1 MILEDDEIKS
11 KLDLIFTNA
20 FVEYRIENKDKTP
33 YPKEMDI
40 AWNKHLKENFGCKSP
55 KYDRGTV
62 IAEKGYIEVNH
73 SWHGDSILVPC
84 DFAEKV
90 LVLGGL
96 P

>member
-1 MILEDDEIKS
+1 MIAGDLYEE
-11 KLDLIFTNA
+11 KLNSIFVNA
-20 FVEYRIENKDKTP
+20 FVEYRIKNQGKSPRDL
-33 YPKEMDI
+33 DRD
-40 AWNKHLKENFGCKSP
+40 WNMFLKENFGCKSP
-55 KYDRGTV
+55 MYDREGRVT
-62 IAEKGYIEVNH
+62 AEKGYIEVNH